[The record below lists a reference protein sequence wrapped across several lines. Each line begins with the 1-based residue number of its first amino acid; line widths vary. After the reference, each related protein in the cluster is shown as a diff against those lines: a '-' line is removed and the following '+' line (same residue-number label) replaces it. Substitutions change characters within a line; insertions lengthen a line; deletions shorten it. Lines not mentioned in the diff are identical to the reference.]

1 MAEKQ
6 RSEGGSRKSGSGVA
20 GLDGA
25 MLATAVVVAV
35 LAIPSALLLG
45 FAGQQVAVLVLSSL
59 ALVIGVWTL
68 AKRRVSSTADTEGSA
83 TDAERSNVDTRVVVV
98 LDDETPQH
106 PKGEIREF
114 KGQKLGVI
122 DFGPDLSRDLRRQ
135 IDKNILTRGKPF
147 ESGGMLDTACLP
159 MVGAGSAATS
169 ALLAGNVF
177 LATANPATL
186 MQIGT
191 GVGSAVVGPGGIIA
205 QAPFV
210 AASGAILPVDQ
221 QYRESALVA

>member
-1 MAEKQ
+1 MAEER

-83 TDAERSNVDTRVVVV
+83 TDAERSNLDTRVVVV
-98 LDDETPQH
+98 RDDESRRRSLTTRRGNTWSATP
-106 PKGEIREF
+106 
-114 KGQKLGVI
+114 
-122 DFGPDLSRDLRRQ
+122 
-135 IDKNILTRGKPF
+135 
-147 ESGGMLDTACLP
+147 LP
-159 MVGAGSAATS
+159 SSTGS
-169 ALLAGNVF
+169 
-177 LATANPATL
+177 
-186 MQIGT
+186 
-191 GVGSAVVGPGGIIA
+191 
-205 QAPFV
+205 
-210 AASGAILPVDQ
+210 
-221 QYRESALVA
+221 

>member
-1 MAEKQ
+1 MGLAV
-6 RSEGGSRKSGSGVA
+6 GVW
-20 GLDGA
+20 L
-25 MLATAVVVAV
+25 LATHRAA
-35 LAIPSALLLG
+35 AASD
-45 FAGQQVAVLVLSSL
+45 
-59 ALVIGVWTL
+59 
-68 AKRRVSSTADTEGSA
+68 KEGS
-83 TDAERSNVDTRVVVV
+83 TEKTCVVVV
-98 LDDETPQH
+98 REDEVPRH
-106 PKGEIREF
+106 PKGEVRVVN
-114 KGQKLGVI
+114 GQTLAVI

-159 MVGAGSAATS
+159 MMGAGSAATS

-210 AASGAILPVDQ
+210 AASSAILPVDQ